1 MWYQP
6 CCSLSEVFGRKT
18 EVLDILF
25 VLILKKIW
33 ALTLEVGENKWR
45 LYEKWV
51 IWPLS
56 ALQGQRRRYL
66 VPEIRA
72 TVTRTQVMCVGG
84 SRSLSHCV
92 LPCWGLPGPVLQAPL
107 SPHRLWADRGSAQGR
122 SACLFTAPRWA
133 RVCPPTS
140 GVPSASKQRD
150 RPPAVQSG
158 KGRGSFL
165 LTEKPRVEDCQS
177 WFYPGSRVAQS
188 FFFLQRWVLIFRDKV
203 FRRS

>member
-25 VLILKKIW
+25 VLILKKFW

-72 TVTRTQVMCVGG
+72 TVTRTQVMCIGG

-92 LPCWGLPGPVLQAPL
+92 LPCWGLPGPRASGASEPSPPVSRPGLRTRPQRVPL
-107 SPHRLWADRGSAQGR
+107 HGPTMGASVPSHFRGSQCLETERQTTCRAVREGEGLIFTNRKASSWRLPKLVLSWEQGG
-122 SACLFTAPRWA
+122 TI
-133 RVCPPTS
+133 
-140 GVPSASKQRD
+140 
-150 RPPAVQSG
+150 
-158 KGRGSFL
+158 
-165 LTEKPRVEDCQS
+165 
-177 WFYPGSRVAQS
+177 
-188 FFFLQRWVLIFRDKV
+188 FFFPPKMSTNF
-203 FRRS
+203 